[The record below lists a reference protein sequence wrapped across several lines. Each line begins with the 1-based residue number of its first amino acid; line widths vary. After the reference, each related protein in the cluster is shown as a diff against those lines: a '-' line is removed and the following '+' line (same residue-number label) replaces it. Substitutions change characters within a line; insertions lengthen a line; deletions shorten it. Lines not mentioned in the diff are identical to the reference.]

1 MRRKSKIDPK
11 QYIRVRIE
19 SLTEERAKNDDT
31 TAHMILDKSIA
42 ELSIVLDLLEREAP
56 LLVSR

>member
-31 TAHMILDKSIA
+31 TSHMILDKSIA